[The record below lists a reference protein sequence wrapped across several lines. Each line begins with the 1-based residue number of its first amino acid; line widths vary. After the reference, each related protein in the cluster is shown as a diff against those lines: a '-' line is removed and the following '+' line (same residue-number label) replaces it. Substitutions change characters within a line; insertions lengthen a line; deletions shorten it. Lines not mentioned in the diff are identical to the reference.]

1 MNADIVI
8 LAGGNSSRMASNRP
22 KFLLEI
28 ANKPMISHII
38 EQYKLINFN
47 NIHVV
52 TPPKYS
58 SEKVLSDVHVV
69 VQQIANGNANAL
81 LLTLPYLK
89 YDYTIVQYADMPL
102 ITTNEIMTLF
112 RNKNNDLTFIAGI
125 LPDNLLSK
133 PYGRVFLDNN
143 GNFDKLIEYR
153 DLTIEQRN
161 HKLFNTG
168 FYMFNTNIL
177 KQYLN
182 DVPYHPGANER
193 YITDILEIL
202 KNHNKTIKVIVSD
215 NYQNFQGVNTPE
227 ELAIVNSIMY
237 NRLDSYYNTV
247 NSKYYNVV

>member
-1 MNADIVI
+1 MNANIVI

-69 VQQIANGNANAL
+69 VQQTANGNANAL

-102 ITTNEIMTLF
+102 ITTSEIRTLF
-112 RNKNNDLTFIAGI
+112 NNKNNDLTFIAGI
-125 LPDNLLSK
+125 LPDNLISK
-133 PYGRVFLDNN
+133 PYGRVFLDDNN
-143 GNFDKLIEYR
+143 NFDKLIEYR
-153 DLTIEQRN
+153 DLTNEQRN
-161 HKLFNTG
+161 QKLFNTG
-168 FYMFNTNIL
+168 FYMFRTNIL

-227 ELAIVNSIMY
+227 ELAIVNSIMN
-237 NRLDSYYNTV
+237 NRLNSYYNAV
-247 NSKYYNVV
+247 NSKYYNVI